1 MDEKM
6 IQTKCRN
13 GHYFDR
19 EEFIYCPI
27 CGSESNERDIIQDH
41 KKMEIEKI
49 FSLKKTN
56 NISCSI

>member
-1 MDEKM
+1 M
-6 IQTKCRN
+6 IKTKCKN
-13 GHYFDR
+13 GHYFDG